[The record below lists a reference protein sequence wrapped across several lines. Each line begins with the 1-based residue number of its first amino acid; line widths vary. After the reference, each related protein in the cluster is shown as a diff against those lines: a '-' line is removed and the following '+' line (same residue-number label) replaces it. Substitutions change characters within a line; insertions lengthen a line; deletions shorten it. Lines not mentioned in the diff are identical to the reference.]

1 MHSLVDVIV
10 VVLKTSIF
18 LNVLALGMSARASNM
33 TFVLHQPWV
42 LLRSIFAMNV
52 IMPVMAAALVEAFNL
67 RPALKVALL
76 AVSLSPIPPLL
87 PRRELQAG
95 GKAPYTIGLLVSA
108 AVLSIVVVP
117 LGLGLFGWAFGKEA
131 HVPEGAIARIV
142 MTSVLSPLLI
152 GIAIRYFAPR
162 VADRLARP
170 LVIAAFVLLAAGVL
184 PVPLAWRSIVAL
196 LGDGTLLAL
205 IAFSIAGLAVGH
217 WLGGPDPARRTVLA
231 LSTACRQ
238 PAIAL
243 TIASAN
249 VAEPKPVMAAV
260 MLYLIVSLL
269 VSTAYLK
276 LRPGRGVEAGRGGGV
291 QDVWPTQAQ
300 AQRMKKAWG

>member
-1 MHSLVDVIV
+1 MPSVVSVIV
-10 VVLKTSIF
+10 VVLKASVF
-18 LNVLALGMSARASNM
+18 LNVLALGMSARTSDA
-33 TFVLHQPWV
+33 TFVLRQPWL
-42 LLRSIFAMNV
+42 LLRSLFAMNV
-52 IMPVMAAALVEAFNL
+52 IMPLLAAALVQAFSL

-108 AVLSIVVVP
+108 AVLSVVLVP
-117 LGLGLFGWAFGKEA
+117 LGLSLFGWAFDKDA
-131 HVPEGAIARIV
+131 HVPEAAIARIV

-152 GIAIRYFAPR
+152 GMAIRYFAPR
-162 VADRLARP
+162 VADRLVRP
-170 LVIAAFVLLAAGVL
+170 LLIAAFVLLAAGVL
-184 PVPLAWRSIVAL
+184 PVPLAWRAIVAL

-217 WLGGPDPARRTVLA
+217 WLGGPDPARRAVLA

-260 MLYLIVSLL
+260 MLYLIVSILA
-269 VSTAYLK
+269 STAYIK
-276 LRPGRGVEAGRGGGV
+276 LRPGRGVETGGGGEV
-291 QDVWPTQAQ
+291 QDVLPTTAQ
-300 AQRMKKAWG
+300 AQTMKRALG

>member
-1 MHSLVDVIV
+1 MHILVDVIV

-18 LNVLALGMSARASNM
+18 LNVLALGMSARPSHA
-33 TFVLHQPWV
+33 TFVLGRPV
-42 LLRSIFAMNV
+42 LLLRSVFAMNV
-52 IMPVMAAALVEAFNL
+52 IMPLIAVALVQAFSL

-76 AVSLSPIPPLL
+76 AVSLSPVPPLL

-95 GKAPYTIGLLVSA
+95 GKAPHTIGFLVSA
-108 AVLSIVVVP
+108 AILSVALVP
-117 LGLGLFGWAFGKEA
+117 LGLSFFGWAFDKET
-131 HVPEGAIARIV
+131 HVPEAAVARLV
-142 MTSVLSPLLI
+142 MASVLSPLLI
-152 GIAIRYFAPR
+152 GIAIRYFAPHM
-162 VADRLARP
+162 AERLARP
-170 LVIAAFVLLAAGVL
+170 MLIAGFVLLAAGVL
-184 PVPLAWRSIVAL
+184 PVPLAWRSIFAL

-217 WLGGPDPARRTVLA
+217 WFGGPDPARRAMLA
-231 LSTACRQ
+231 LSTACRH

-249 VAEPKPVMAAV
+249 VAEPRPVMAAV

-276 LRPGRGVEAGRGGGV
+276 LRSGRDVDTGDGGGV
-291 QDVWPTQAQ
+291 QDVLPTTAQ
-300 AQRMKKAWG
+300 AQTMKRALG